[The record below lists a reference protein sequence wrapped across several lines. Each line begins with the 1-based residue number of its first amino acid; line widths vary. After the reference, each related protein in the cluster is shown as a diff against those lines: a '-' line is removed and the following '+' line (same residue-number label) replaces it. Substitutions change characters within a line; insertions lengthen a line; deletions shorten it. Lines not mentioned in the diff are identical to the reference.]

1 MMKIFK
7 LIDATLCNRYP
18 KYKLC
23 RICKAIGIKPYK
35 WQKDFVFD
43 EFPHL
48 IFDYGRGTGKTTAV
62 MLRLLMQHPR
72 AKFCAETVLIA
83 DPDFNKDRM
92 RWYGDEYRKLKNKC
106 LAAGI
111 PVIQM
116 ELFRMIQRYR

>member
-1 MMKIFK
+1 MRFFRS
-7 LIDATLCNRYP
+7 LDARMCNHFPR
-18 KYKLC
+18 YKLH
-23 RICKAIGIKPYK
+23 RICKAIGIKPHK
-35 WQKDFVFD
+35 WQKDFALD
-43 EFPHL
+43 EFPRL

-72 AKFCAETVLIA
+72 SKFCAETVLIA
-83 DPDFNKDRM
+83 DPDYRKDRM

-116 ELFRMIQRYR
+116 ELYRMVQRYR